1 MEVLVLRNSGTL
13 GSFLVVLLGKVDV
26 SAAASGVS
34 SRPGV
39 PFSIA
44 LMRIGAATYPSM
56 STRKRSLP
64 LATVFPPL
72 SSIYCIPP
80 TIKAEKTA

>member
-1 MEVLVLRNSGTL
+1 MRNSGTL
-13 GSFLVVLLGKVDV
+13 GFFVVVLLGRADI

-34 SRPGV
+34 SLPGV

-44 LMRIGAATYPSM
+44 LTRIKAATYPSM

-64 LATVFPPL
+64 LATAFPLLL
-72 SSIYCIPP
+72 SNYYIRP
-80 TIKAEKTA
+80 TIKVEKTA